1 MAEKFNE
8 AGALTPP
15 REATPA
21 WMKAL
26 AWAFVGGLLLMVA
39 LRLRTAQ
46 LGPVAGG
53 EPAPPFV
60 LTTFEGEQINSE
72 DLRGRVVLLNFWAS
86 WCLPCED
93 EAPELEA
100 AWNYYQGRD
109 DVIFIGVDWAD
120 TEREALAF
128 LEEFGVTYPNG
139 PDLGTRM
146 GQDFRILG
154 VPETYIIDREGTLSF
169 VKAGPFQSMEEII
182 TVVDRALAR

>member
-1 MAEKFNE
+1 
-8 AGALTPP
+8 
-15 REATPA
+15 
-21 WMKAL
+21 
-26 AWAFVGGLLLMVA
+26 
-39 LRLRTAQ
+39 
-46 LGPVAGG
+46 
-53 EPAPPFV
+53 
-60 LTTFEGEQINSE
+60 
-72 DLRGRVVLLNFWAS
+72 
-86 WCLPCED
+86 
-93 EAPELEA
+93 LEA